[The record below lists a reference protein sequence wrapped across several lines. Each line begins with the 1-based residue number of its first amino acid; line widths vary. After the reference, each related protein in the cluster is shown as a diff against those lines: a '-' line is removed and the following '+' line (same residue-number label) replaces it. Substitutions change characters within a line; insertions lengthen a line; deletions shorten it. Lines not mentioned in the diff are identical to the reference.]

1 MFALAAAEDR
11 ARRVT
16 PCRNEPLI
24 ELFRSFIRVTR
35 RMSISRPDIGNES
48 APIQLAG
55 SLGWPF
61 PALKYKYVFR
71 IKYTE
76 AIFVKQHSETVM
88 V

>member
-1 MFALAAAEDR
+1 MFASAAAEDR

-35 RMSISRPDIGNES
+35 RMSISRPDIGNER

-55 SLGWPF
+55 SLGWPG
-61 PALKYKYVFR
+61 R
-71 IKYTE
+71 
-76 AIFVKQHSETVM
+76 
-88 V
+88 